1 MKKIFIN
8 RIILVGIV
16 ITIISIL
23 FNNFVNA
30 QNGMI
35 DQIVS
40 DMLND
45 DALNEQDEMRLLIG
59 INNYLD
65 EYVKTSNK
73 EISLNNIF
81 YIIEKLNRVE
91 NSDKLIGVFFHVV
104 GGREIQKQFT
114 VEERDIY
121 IKKLMELESNS
132 GDIASVSVIGEV
144 HRSLY
149 YQITK
154 ALFHNLSIPE
164 DKMKNLDIRKYLDE
178 KKLNRID
185 SLSQIIRE
193 RLLVPNDKTKIAND
207 DRLYKSL
214 LGELKIMMK
223 ENLINS
229 SIYEKTLIE
238 IKEHK
243 YSPDKLKS
251 EAENMIKEVRSKKKP

>member
-1 MKKIFIN
+1 
-8 RIILVGIV
+8 
-16 ITIISIL
+16 
-23 FNNFVNA
+23 
-30 QNGMI
+30 
-35 DQIVS
+35 
-40 DMLND
+40 
-45 DALNEQDEMRLLIG
+45 
-59 INNYLD
+59 
-65 EYVKTSNK
+65 
-73 EISLNNIF
+73 
-81 YIIEKLNRVE
+81 
-91 NSDKLIGVFFHVV
+91 
-104 GGREIQKQFT
+104 
-114 VEERDIY
+114 
-121 IKKLMELESNS
+121 
-132 GDIASVSVIGEV
+132 
-144 HRSLY
+144 
-149 YQITK
+149 
-154 ALFHNLSIPE
+154 
-164 DKMKNLDIRKYLDE
+164 MKNLDIRKYLDE